1 MINQFTK
8 SVTNRWKIKDIS
20 KLEQSPKN
28 SLVYH
33 WIQKM
38 KYFTVIKLNLVIE
51 LINEHN
57 VKIHGIFSFEKL
69 LIFY

>member
-1 MINQFTK
+1 
-8 SVTNRWKIKDIS
+8 
-20 KLEQSPKN
+20 
-28 SLVYH
+28 
-33 WIQKM
+33 M
-38 KYFTVIKLNLVIE
+38 KYFAVIKLNLVIE